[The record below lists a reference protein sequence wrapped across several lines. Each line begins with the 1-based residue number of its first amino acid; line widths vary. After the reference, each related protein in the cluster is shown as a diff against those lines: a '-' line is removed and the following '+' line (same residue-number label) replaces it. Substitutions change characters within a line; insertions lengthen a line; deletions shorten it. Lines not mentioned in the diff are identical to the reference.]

1 MSFLWQATFIKKN
14 LPVLIPA
21 QYPHKSMVPTLYA
34 YGIHVPEPKKEGNP
48 MSSMQGISHKKYGVI
63 SIITDYAVYR
73 VKLYSYIKA
82 LTNVLSSLY

>member
-1 MSFLWQATFIKKN
+1 MSFLWQDTFIKKISPSLFLYN
-14 LPVLIPA
+14 T
-21 QYPHKSMVPTLYA
+21 PTKAWSLRYMLTA
-34 YGIHVPEPKKEGNP
+34 CMYLNRKKEGTP